1 MHPRT
6 PRRQDTLDLVEQRE
20 HDQHQHEQGQAQQQ
34 RQQHQG
40 HHYAPSDEEHSILED
55 DSEDERYA
63 EEDEEDD
70 GSSSLSIPNESIDFD
85 LVYSLHTFVAT
96 VEGQANVVKGD
107 SLFLMDD
114 SNSYWWLVRV
124 LKTQEV
130 GYIPAENIE
139 TPFERLAR
147 LNKHRN
153 VDLAAATQT
162 ERNDDIQATRERVRN
177 AMARTASPSHQL
189 NNRKCVIF
197 TGSSVFH
204 YPAAIWG
211 DQPEGETDDDDFD
224 AYEAEEGE
232 DMDQDWDGM
241 EPDDGMSWDEEAA
254 EEEQN
259 RRMAEAEEEED
270 VTQPSQ
276 AQQQGKKQVGFG
288 NTPIALRPGA
298 GPAPS
303 ETQDQMTP
311 AAQQAQLGL
320 GAAPPVR
327 LQTSRER
334 LTQQQQDPQQ
344 AMSQSSSGRSLIDP
358 AEATGTR
365 QLSVTPTVARGTD
378 TAGDPSLGRRS
389 ASPSSVN
396 QTRERSSSLH
406 RTVSGDS
413 GTSMGS
419 EAAKRSRDVDAGNDS
434 DGSESTA
441 RKKGRKPSDSGSSLS
456 LKLRK
461 SGRSTPPEGGDE
473 SGGEGPKEKKKKGG
487 MFGGLFSS
495 KKKDKKEKDSKKN
508 GAISPGSTN
517 DNDSLRASEDSS
529 ASPSMSS
536 SPADGSQPN
545 AASRRQDSR
554 LSQSSPSSQVV
565 KMQKKDQAEMAQYQQ
580 YLSRSP
586 SSPPDASLAYG
597 TWSAASQGHNITDG
611 PSPRNL
617 APGRPGGRPGS
628 LIFMGNASDAAI
640 VPELSVMRVFAGER
654 LQSEATFKTVLLNSS
669 TTAADLMKQAMQ
681 RFRLPHGE
689 DERDYYLTVKQF
701 EGDEAVLKD
710 DERPLGVFEE
720 LVETA
725 MSIPTVKR
733 SSISSISSNLSMQ
746 PAITKLGMNDF
757 TDDSAVKFYLNRRLD
772 AEGLYNMGAG
782 DVSGLSS
789 RSTEGSLQDK
799 TDDRALSAS
808 ATDHVANAMGKLTN
822 PSAGRPQLSLNVGSI
837 VAADRFS
844 SPTSRFSI
852 QVAIF
857 PEDLPDGIV
866 FDPHTEAIV
875 PKYSLQNRSQQS
887 TTASPGISQTQRK
900 KVFVFPKNT
909 TVAEVVEQSLDMF
922 GIQEGMVDGGDEVED
937 KVLKKRS
944 ASRVRYGLAVQIPG
958 DAGERELAPS
968 SKVLDAFQRPPVFKQ
983 NNNRSSDL
991 RRRSMDSSQMLG
1003 SMDDVQPGDPVFI
1016 LRRAATYRNSNSARR
1031 RLSAPLDDLALHQQ
1045 HLQRDHQGQSQ
1056 HRVRE
1061 SVNSLGS
1068 EHTIQSEYTSATDSP
1083 RSPKVPQAVS
1093 QMRAGVHP
1101 DILAARNATSK
1112 VTSRVFSAHS
1122 NSDHGVDLLLPDRG
1136 TLRSMRAGGNDR
1148 MRYSFIEPDGETY
1161 DISDIIEEELWD
1173 VGGATRNDRSSLD
1186 EDDETFAEHSPER
1199 GSQPSHA
1206 RTQSGGR
1213 GDLLEDVLVKPKE
1226 VVVQRIDQVLA
1237 KIKGEKAA
1245 ANMAASD
1252 DRRRSPGED
1261 GRSDGR
1267 SPTPVAGN
1275 RTQQTGSRSNTP
1287 VSYSR
1292 GPTPDANGYAP
1303 SRATGQQQE
1312 LRQGHSQQTS
1322 SVSTVSDYH
1331 HTDVS
1336 TPGMKST
1343 TTMARTTPSS
1353 TPRPPVIL
1361 KDDFGMSKMMAVIE
1375 AGAILKRPPPP
1386 PPMDEVDQMLFGSNI
1401 SISDLHPEA
1410 QEIFSP
1416 VFDQLEDLN
1425 QAPPKYF
1432 PSVRDEAACTS
1443 LKY

>member
-6 PRRQDTLDLVEQRE
+6 PRRQDTLELNEHRD
-20 HDQHQHEQGQAQQQ
+20 HDQHQHDQQYEQQGQAHQQQ
-34 RQQHQG
+34 YYNQG
-40 HHYAPSDEEHSILED
+40 HHYSQSDEEHSVLED
-55 DSEDERYA
+55 DSEEEHYA

-124 LKTQEV
+124 LKTQQV

-162 ERNDDIQATRERVRN
+162 EQNDDIQATRERVRN
-177 AMARTASPSHQL
+177 AMNRATSPSQHSL
-189 NNRKCVIF
+189 GNRKSVIF
-197 TGSSVFH
+197 TGSSVFT

-211 DQPEGETDDDDFD
+211 DPPEGESDGEDFD
-224 AYEAEEGE
+224 AYEIEDGE
-232 DMDQDWDGM
+232 DMEQGWDGM
-241 EPDDGMSWDEEAA
+241 EPDDGMSWDEDAA

-259 RRMAEAEEEED
+259 RRMALVEEED
-270 VTQPSQ
+270 DTVTQPSQ
-276 AQQQGKKQVGFG
+276 LQQQGKKQVGFG
-288 NTPIALRPGA
+288 NTPAALRPGGGA
-298 GPAPS
+298 APS
-303 ETQDQMTP
+303 QVQISP
-311 AAQQAQLGL
+311 AAQQAQLGI

-327 LQTSRER
+327 QQTSRER
-334 LTQQQQDPQQ
+334 LTQQQEPPQS
-344 AMSQSSSGRSLIDP
+344 MSQSSSGRSLIDP

-365 QLSVTPTVARGTD
+365 QLSVTPSVARGSD
-378 TAGDPSLGRRS
+378 DPTLGRRS
-389 ASPSSVN
+389 ASPSSAS
-396 QTRERSSSLH
+396 QTRERGGSLH
-406 RTVSGDS
+406 RTISGDS
-413 GTSMGS
+413 GTSLGS
-419 EAAKRSRDVDAGNDS
+419 EAAKQSRDVDTGNDS
-434 DGSESTA
+434 DGSESTS

-456 LKLRK
+456 LKMRK
-461 SGRSTPPEGGDE
+461 SGHTTPPEAGDD

-495 KKKDKKEKDSKKN
+495 KKKDKKEKESKKN
-508 GAISPGSTN
+508 GAVSPGSTN
-517 DNDSLRASEDSS
+517 DNDSINRASEDSS
-529 ASPSMSS
+529 ASPSMNN
-536 SPADGSQPN
+536 SPADAGQPS
-545 AASRRQDSR
+545 AAGRRQDPR
-554 LSQSSPSSQVV
+554 LNQSSVSPQAM
-565 KMQKKDQAEMAQYQQ
+565 KMQRKDQAEMASYQQ

-586 SSPPDASLAYG
+586 SSPPDPSLSHG
-597 TWSAASQGHNITDG
+597 FQSAASQGYDISDG

-628 LIFMGNASDAAI
+628 LIFMGNALDAAV
-640 VPELSVMRVFAGER
+640 VPELNVMRVFAGER

-689 DERDYYLTVKQF
+689 DERDYYLTVKQL

-733 SSISSISSNLSMQ
+733 SSISSISSNLSMH

-772 AEGLYNMGAG
+772 SEGMYGG
-782 DVSGLSS
+782 DVLSNRSSDAATMDNVDETSNASG
-789 RSTEGSLQDK
+789 
-799 TDDRALSAS
+799 
-808 ATDHVANAMGKLTN
+808 TDHVSNALGKLTAPN
-822 PSAGRPQLSLNVGSI
+822 TGRPLLSLNVSST
-837 VAADRFS
+837 VTADRFS
-844 SPTSRFSI
+844 APTARFAI
-852 QVAIF
+852 QVAIC

-887 TTASPGISQTQRK
+887 TMVSPGISQTQRK
-900 KVFVFPKNT
+900 KIFVFPKNT
-909 TVAEVVEQSLDMF
+909 TVAEVIEQSLDMF

-944 ASRVRYGLAVQIPG
+944 ISRVRYGLAVQIPG
-958 DAGERELAPS
+958 DSGERELAPA

-983 NNNRSSDL
+983 NNHRSPDL

-1003 SMDDVQPGDPVFI
+1003 SMDDIQSGDPVFV

-1031 RLSAPLDDLALHQQ
+1031 RLSAPLDDLALHHQQ
-1045 HLQRDHQGQSQ
+1045 NMQRDQNGHSQ
-1056 HRVRE
+1056 QRLRE
-1061 SVNSLGS
+1061 SVGSLGS
-1068 EHTIQSEYTSATDSP
+1068 EHTVQSEYTSATESPHSP
-1083 RSPKVPQAVS
+1083 RVTQATS
-1093 QMRAGVHP
+1093 QLRAGVHP
-1101 DILAARNATSK
+1101 DILAARNAASN
-1112 VTSRVFSAHS
+1112 VTSRVFSAQS
-1122 NSDHGVDLLLPDRG
+1122 NSDHGVDLHLPDRG
-1136 TLRSMRAGGNDR
+1136 TLRSMRAGGDDR
-1148 MRYSFIEPDGETY
+1148 MRYSFVEPDGETY

-1173 VGGATRNDRSSLD
+1173 VSADRFSMD
-1186 EDDETFAEHSPER
+1186 EESEPLPQHASTR
-1199 GSQPSHA
+1199 GSVPSHT

-1213 GDLLEDVLVKPKE
+1213 GDLLEDVLVKPKD

-1245 ANMAASD
+1245 ASVAVL
-1252 DRRRSPGED
+1252 DRGRRSPAPE

-1267 SPTPVAGN
+1267 SPTPIA
-1275 RTQQTGSRSNTP
+1275 GSRGQQPGSRTNTP
-1287 VSYSR
+1287 VNHSR
-1292 GPTPDANGYAP
+1292 GPTPDTSGYTP
-1303 SRATGQQQE
+1303 PKTIGQQPNT
-1312 LRQGHSQQTS
+1312 RQGHSKQAS

-1331 HTDVS
+1331 NTDVS

-1386 PPMDEVDQMLFGSNI
+1386 RPVDEVDQMLFGSNL
-1401 SISDLHPEA
+1401 SVSDLHPQAREL
-1410 QEIFSP
+1410 FSP

-1425 QAPPKYF
+1425 QQLDNLLQSTFRP
-1432 PSVRDEAACTS
+1432 
-1443 LKY
+1443 